1 MCFPLSFLLVWLT
14 LVSCECSWSVCVGRR
29 GSLPWWFWRACAPF
43 LRRVNLCV
51 CVCVVNGV
59 VRHCTKAGHTRLE
72 TKKKESHSVGLVLTD
87 FPLDLSNPQQAS
99 PDTVYNPPWLA
110 DDFVD
115 AITDDPKV
123 SSFNV
128 TSLFTSIP
136 LQLALQVV
144 LRPPSTNDTANHLF
158 SQTTLYGPTTPLSD
172 LDLLFVQL

>member
-1 MCFPLSFLLVWLT
+1 MVWSGIALKPGIPA
-14 LVSCECSWSVCVGRR
+14 S
-29 GSLPWWFWRACAPF
+29 
-43 LRRVNLCV
+43 
-51 CVCVVNGV
+51 
-59 VRHCTKAGHTRLE
+59 KQ
-72 TKKKESHSVGLVLTD
+72 KKKESHSVGLVLTD

-158 SQTTLYGPTTPLSD
+158 SQTILYGPTTPLSD
-172 LDLLFVQL
+172 LDLLFVQLQGTAMGSPVSIVVAKVVSRKGLTFGKQEAMFLGVKSAI